1 MFIFSDYK
9 MFPAGNDIKLII
21 VDKGIRGKESL
32 LALYGHA
39 LGYSYQLNW
48 DSFNDIIVE
57 WIDHITDKEVWIKHE
72 QLPDLNRKDLSIYL
86 EILNKACKTFRQYPD
101 GYHGLKVYFNIS
113 DKQIVDNIISEKAER
128 TINILKIL
136 KWKL

>member
-1 MFIFSDYK
+1 

-57 WIDHITDKEVWIKHE
+57 WVYHITEKEVRIKHM
-72 QLPDLNRKDLSIYL
+72 QLPDLDRQNLSVYL
-86 EILNKACKTFRQYPD
+86 EILDRACKIFERYPD
-101 GYHGLKVYFNIS
+101 GYHDLKVYFNIS

>member
-1 MFIFSDYK
+1 M
-9 MFPAGNDIKLII
+9 
-21 VDKGIRGKESL
+21 
-32 LALYGHA
+32 
-39 LGYSYQLNW
+39 NW

-113 DKQIVDNIISEKAER
+113 DKQIVN
-128 TINILKIL
+128 NILSRKNH
-136 KWKL
+136 